1 MENKWLLLSVISDSD
16 LGRSIDTIRIK
27 SKYIALWYIF
37 DKYLPLIIL
46 TKLILTLYVMSWL
59 LLQSNRYLYLSLSL
73 YLYIYLLTLIYSAC
87 RAFVNPYITH
97 THTHTNSYIVNIYI
111 VYVSTMYKIGSHTQ
125 LKNEEESQRIS
136 FALQLKPPSQNSIYL
151 DRIPLNLFP
160 VLALYIRTYIHIDI
174 YIHMSVSVIHLLC
187 HKKNETKMN
196 MRKII
201 RKRKTKMHP
210 QLTIN
215 ILPYI
220 QHHTDLYMQFIMRK
234 SGKLLKLF
242 ERNLNS
248 Y

>member
-1 MENKWLLLSVISDSD
+1 MHYGIYSISTYHLL
-16 LGRSIDTIRIK
+16 
-27 SKYIALWYIF
+27 
-37 DKYLPLIIL
+37 YLP
-46 TKLILTLYVMSWL
+46 KLILTLYVTSWL

-160 VLALYIRTYIHIDI
+160 VLAIYTYVHT
-174 YIHMSVSVIHLLC
+174 YWHLHTYVCLC
-187 HKKNETKMN
+187 HSPFMPQKNETKMN

>member
-46 TKLILTLYVMSWL
+46 TKLILTLYVTSWL

-97 THTHTNSYIVNIYI
+97 SHTHKLLYSKYIYCLCIHNVQNWFSHTIKKWRRIAANFICIAIKASQSKFDILRSYSVESVSSVSYI
-111 VYVSTMYKIGSHTQ
+111 YV
-125 LKNEEESQRIS
+125 
-136 FALQLKPPSQNSIYL
+136 
-151 DRIPLNLFP
+151 
-160 VLALYIRTYIHIDI
+160 RTYILTST
-174 YIHMSVSVIHLLC
+174 YICLSLSFTFYATKKEKKRKWNAKN
-187 HKKNETKMN
+187 HKKK
-196 MRKII
+196 K
-201 RKRKTKMHP
+201 KTKMHP

>member
-27 SKYIALWYIF
+27 SKYIDLWYIF

-46 TKLILTLYVMSWL
+46 TKLIILTLYVTSWL

-87 RAFVNPYITH
+87 RAFVNPYI

-136 FALQLKPPSQNSIYL
+136 FALQLKPLSQNSIYL

-160 VLALYIRTYIHIDI
+160 VLAIYTYVHT
-174 YIHMSVSVIHLLC
+174 YWHLHTYVCFC
-187 HKKNETKMN
+187 HSPFMPQKKWKKNEYAKNHKKKKNKNASTIDYK
-196 MRKII
+196 
-201 RKRKTKMHP
+201 H
-210 QLTIN
+210 LTI
-215 ILPYI
+215 Y
-220 QHHTDLYMQFIMRK
+220 TT
-234 SGKLLKLF
+234 
-242 ERNLNS
+242 S
-248 Y
+248 YWPIYAVYNA

>member
-46 TKLILTLYVMSWL
+46 TKLILTLYVTSWL

-111 VYVSTMYKIGSHTQ
+111 IYVSTMYKIGSHTQ

-160 VLALYIRTYIHIDI
+160 VLAIYTYVHT
-174 YIHMSVSVIHLLC
+174 YWHLHTYVCLC
-187 HKKNETKMN
+187 HSPFMPQKKKRNENENAKNHKKKKNKNASTIDYK
-196 MRKII
+196 
-201 RKRKTKMHP
+201 H
-210 QLTIN
+210 LTI
-215 ILPYI
+215 Y
-220 QHHTDLYMQFIMRK
+220 TT
-234 SGKLLKLF
+234 
-242 ERNLNS
+242 S
-248 Y
+248 YWPIYAVYNA